1 MNTKETTMKSV
12 ITSAIVAALI
22 AGPAGAVAA
31 TQLNGRAIV
40 KHSIPANRLVPSA
53 VKAFTAQKVTAPA
66 PRALAAAVNST
77 LDYEQTT
84 SAGSR
89 SATDVTAT
97 CPAGD
102 VAIGRRL
109 PDQDERHRRS
119 RELAPH
125 RRQRL
130 EVRSARHLVL
140 QLKTDGTP
148 ISVYVSCEPA

>member
-53 VKAFTAQKVTAPA
+53 VKAFTAQKVTAQA

-77 LDYEQTT
+77 LDFEQT
-84 SAGSR
+84 SSPVVAGD
-89 SATDVTAT
+89 TVTAT

-102 VAIGRRL
+102 VAIVGGYQWTNGSGQIASNWRL
-109 PDQDERHRRS
+109 AAGNGWQVQIGS
-119 RELAPH
+119 
-125 RRQRL
+125 
-130 EVRSARHLVL
+130 
-140 QLKTDGTP
+140 GTSSFNSNP
-148 ISVYVSCEPA
+148 AAISVYVACEPA